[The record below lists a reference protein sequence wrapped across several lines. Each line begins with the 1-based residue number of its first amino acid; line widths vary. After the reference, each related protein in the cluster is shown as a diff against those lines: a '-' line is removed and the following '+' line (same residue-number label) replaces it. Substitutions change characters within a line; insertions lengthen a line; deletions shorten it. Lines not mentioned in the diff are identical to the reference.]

1 MNALNITISAKL
13 YSKNPDETELGK
25 RILSKSIALMDELGY
40 EHLTFKKVA
49 REIIS
54 TESGVYRYFQNKHQ
68 LLTYL
73 INWYWGWLE
82 VKMAQEF
89 MLLNSPELVRC
100 KWVKKSGSRSVGKML
115 VKCRIGTL
123 FE

>member
-13 YSKNPDETELGK
+13 YSKNPDETELGR

-40 EHLTFKKVA
+40 ENLTFKKVA
-49 REIIS
+49 REITS

-89 MLLNSPELVRC
+89 MLLNSPEEIGRA
-100 KWVKKSGSRSVGKML
+100 S
-115 VKCRIGTL
+115 CR
-123 FE
+123 ERV